1 MNIAICPDAGTEC
14 RTNIERGVWMKKIK
28 IGLLGLGT
36 VGTGVYKLIGRRADS
51 MEKTIGA
58 ELEIKKILVHNMNKK
73 REGIDPSL
81 LTDDWREIVEDDEIQ
96 IVVEVM
102 GGMEPAKTIIL
113 EALRAGKNVVSA
125 NKDLIAEEGRILLDT
140 AQENGKDFLFE
151 AAVAGGIPIIR
162 PLKQCLAANE
172 ISDVLGIVNGT
183 TNYILTKMFEDGMEF
198 EDALRQAQELGYAEA
213 DPTADVEG
221 LDAGRKVAI
230 MASIAFHSRVV
241 FSDVYTE
248 GITKITAADIE
259 YAREFD
265 SVIKLLGVARSTE
278 TGIEVGVYPM
288 MIGKDH
294 PLASVRDSFN
304 AVFIHGD
311 AVDDAMFYGR
321 GAGEMPTASAVV
333 GDVIDA
339 ARDLTYG
346 CTGRISCTCYRQ
358 IPVKDFGEVENKF
371 FLRMQ
376 VKNRPG
382 VLAQIACVFGE
393 HNVSIA
399 RVVQKN
405 ARKDQA
411 ELVIV
416 TENVKEKHMKN
427 ALGELGGMDSISEI
441 SSVIR
446 EY

>member
-1 MNIAICPDAGTEC
+1 
-14 RTNIERGVWMKKIK
+14 MKKIK

-221 LDAGRKVAI
+221 LDAGRKAAI

-259 YAREFD
+259 YAIEFD
-265 SVIKLLGVARSTE
+265 RVIKLLGVARSTE

-288 MIGKDH
+288 MIGKEH

-339 ARDLTYG
+339 ARDLAYG

-416 TENVKEKHMKN
+416 TEKVKEKHMKN

>member
-1 MNIAICPDAGTEC
+1 MN
-14 RTNIERGVWMKKIK
+14 KIK

-36 VGTGVYKLIGRRADS
+36 VGTGVYKLIRMRSDI

-58 ELEIKKILVHNMNKK
+58 KLEIKKILVHNKNKK
-73 REGIDPSL
+73 REGVDENL
-81 LTDDWREIVEDDEIQ
+81 LTDNWKEIVEDGEIQ
-96 IVVEVM
+96 IIVEVI
-102 GGMEPAKTIIL
+102 GGIEPARTMIL

-125 NKDLIAEEGRILLDT
+125 NKDLIAEQGRELLDT
-140 AQENGKDFLFE
+140 AVEYGKDLLFE

-172 ISDVLGIVNGT
+172 ISDILGIVNGT
-183 TNYILTKMFEDGMEF
+183 TNYILTKMFEEGMEF

-221 LDAGRKVAI
+221 LDAGRKAAI
-230 MASIAFHSRVV
+230 MASIGFHSRVV

-248 GITKITAADIE
+248 GITKITAADIA
-259 YAREFD
+259 YAKEFD
-265 SVIKLLGVARSTE
+265 SVIKLLAVARNTE
-278 TGIEVGVYPM
+278 DGIEAGVYPM
-288 MIGKDH
+288 MLPKDH
-294 PLASVRDSFN
+294 PLSSVRESFN

-333 GDVIDA
+333 GDIIDV
-339 ARDLTYG
+339 ARDLAYD
-346 CTGRISCTCYRQ
+346 CNGRISCTCYRQ

-376 VKNRPG
+376 VKNQPG
-382 VLAQIACVFGE
+382 VLAKIAQVFGE
-393 HNVSIA
+393 HMVSIA

-405 ARKDQA
+405 AVADSA
-411 ELVIV
+411 ELVVV
-416 TENVKEKHMKN
+416 TDRVKEKHMKE
-427 ALGELGGMDSISEI
+427 ALEKLGKMESIYEV

>member
-1 MNIAICPDAGTEC
+1 MN
-14 RTNIERGVWMKKIK
+14 KIK
-28 IGLLGLGT
+28 I
-36 VGTGVYKLIGRRADS
+36 GVYKLIRMRSDI

-58 ELEIKKILVHNMNKK
+58 KLEIKKILVHNKNKK
-73 REGIDPSL
+73 REGVDENL
-81 LTDDWREIVEDDEIQ
+81 LTDNWKEIVEDGEIQ
-96 IVVEVM
+96 IIVEVI
-102 GGMEPAKTIIL
+102 GGIEPARTMIL

-125 NKDLIAEEGRILLDT
+125 NKDLIAEQGRELLDT
-140 AQENGKDFLFE
+140 AVEYGKDLLFE

-172 ISDVLGIVNGT
+172 ISDILGIVNGT
-183 TNYILTKMFEDGMEF
+183 TNYILTKMFEEGMEF
-198 EDALRQAQELGYAEA
+198 GDALRQAQELGYAEA

-221 LDAGRKVAI
+221 LDAGRKAAI
-230 MASIAFHSRVV
+230 MASIGFHSRVV

-248 GITKITAADIE
+248 GITKITTADIA
-259 YAREFD
+259 YAKEFD
-265 SVIKLLGVARSTE
+265 SVIKLLAVARNTE
-278 TGIEVGVYPM
+278 DGIEAGVYPM
-288 MIGKDH
+288 MLPKDH
-294 PLASVRDSFN
+294 PLSSVRESFN

-333 GDVIDA
+333 GDIIDV
-339 ARDLTYG
+339 ARDLAYD

-376 VKNRPG
+376 VKNQPG
-382 VLAQIACVFGE
+382 VLAKIAQVFGE
-393 HNVSIA
+393 HMVSIA

-405 ARKDQA
+405 AVADSA
-411 ELVIV
+411 ELVVV
-416 TENVKEKHMKN
+416 TDRVKEKHMKE
-427 ALGELGGMDSISEI
+427 ALEKLGKMESIYEV